1 MADPVPS
8 SAGSGPGSGSGL
20 RLEDAAARQIKEEFV
35 KLRMDSW
42 KSNQIPIENT
52 DQAANIAALGLD
64 SSLVATPGNGCLVP
78 VIGGWR
84 VFVPFDDDAAAAAG
98 VSVAREFDG
107 RFSEMHCW
115 AENLAN
121 GATLKEVEGLLDA
134 EIEDKCFWEFLD
146 GGDASRL
153 SFYDKIRLCAQYRL
167 EGSTIYPSVKDPRVN
182 QFKFGVCNIAE
193 YGTTSTTWHYIDWS
207 FTASQMEAVLKAMPR
222 PRFRP
227 QQFIPY
233 QIHQL
238 KSIDRPRYAVKL
250 AWNMISRLAAQDLN
264 AEPPNRLSY
273 FFARNESDP
282 RPAVYGKMGQIQTL
296 NDFEMM
302 KQDARR
308 SGAQPVLILTWQ
320 RTYFSVW
327 WSISRL
333 KEAALEEAHPPTA
346 KDYFDKNN
354 VAEWPYLA
362 KDDSYMKLL

>member
-8 SAGSGPGSGSGL
+8 SAGSGLGPGSGL
-20 RLEDAAARQIKEEFV
+20 RLEEAAARQIKEELV
-35 KLRMDSW
+35 KLRMDFW

-84 VFVPFDDDAAAAAG
+84 VFVSFDDAAAAAG
-98 VSVAREFDG
+98 ESVTREFDS
-107 RFSEMHCW
+107 RLSEMRCW
-115 AENLAN
+115 AENPAN

-153 SFYDKIRLCAQYRL
+153 SFYDKIKLCAQYRL
-167 EGSTIYPSVKDPRVN
+167 EGSTIYPSVKDPRAN
-182 QFKFGVCNIAE
+182 QFKFGVCSIAE
-193 YGTTSTTWHYIDWS
+193 YGTTSTTWNYIDWS
-207 FTASQMEAVLKAMPR
+207 FTASEMEAMLKAMPR

-233 QIHQL
+233 QIQQL
-238 KSIDRPRYAVKL
+238 KSIDRPHYAAKS

-264 AEPPNRLSY
+264 AEPLNRLSY
-273 FFARNESDP
+273 FFSRNESDP
-282 RPAVYGKMGQIQTL
+282 RPAVYGKMDQIQTL
-296 NDFEMM
+296 DDFEMI

-308 SGAQPVLILTWQ
+308 SGAQPVLILV
-320 RTYFSVW
+320 SVVF
-327 WSISRL
+327 
-333 KEAALEEAHPPTA
+333 PNP
-346 KDYFDKNN
+346 
-354 VAEWPYLA
+354 
-362 KDDSYMKLL
+362 